1 VVVDTKTEE
10 LEVAWGLLGLIVI
23 VITVTNIYWASVMSQ
38 ALQGV
43 PDGAML
49 PYS

>member
-23 VITVTNIYWASVMSQ
+23 VITVTNIYWASAILCQVFYIQ
-38 ALQGV
+38 HLI
-43 PDGAML
+43 
-49 PYS
+49 